1 MRDLEQV
8 RPPRYVAVQA
18 FLPAT
23 PEVGSLLEELARR
36 LTALTGAAVTVGY
49 GPRFLHSTG
58 QLHKGGTPGGWFLQ
72 LVDRPATDLPVPET
86 DHTYGRIVAA
96 QADGDFQ
103 ALIEAGRDVRRVDL
117 GRGSAGRAGRAGGGL
132 VVMTHRPAA
141 ETVQIEPNLVI
152 LFGATGDLARRSLLP
167 ALYRLLRRR
176 EFADKLHVLGVAT
189 KSLDDDGFRRL
200 ARDAVVAAGLD
211 RTEVEEWCGR
221 NLSYQPVGE
230 GYEALARRVQEVE
243 RQHDL
248 PGNRAFYLAVPPQV
262 FEETVE
268 GIAGAG
274 LHRSGGW
281 VRIVVEKPFGTDLES
296 ARRLNRL
303 LHRHFD
309 ESQIYR
315 IDHFLAKETVQNLLV
330 FRFANPLFESAWNR
344 DRVQAVQIT
353 VAEDIGIGDR
363 AGYFDKAGT
372 LRDMVQNHLAQL
384 LTLVAMEPPVRF
396 EPDDIRNEKVKV
408 LRAIR
413 PLEPG
418 DVVRGRY
425 GPGMVDGEAVV
436 GYLEEPGV
444 PSDST
449 TETYAAVRFEID
461 NWRWRGVP
469 FLARTG
475 KRMARRLTQI
485 VVVFREPPV
494 GLFSA
499 HGGQVRGN
507 ELYITLQ
514 PDEGFDLLFDVKT
527 PGEGGGDPHPVA
539 QLPLRRRLR
548 SAPRR
553 LRDAA
558 GRHPGRRPDTV
569 RPGRRGGGG
578 LADPRPRPRPEDRP
592 RLLSRRHLGSRLGR
606 PARSGGGGSLA
617 GPRPRLDVFL
627 GGPAVC
633 RQMAGGGVEGN
644 LLQFGGQR
652 VVPAV
657 EKCEQRYHR
666 HDLHRLGEGVVPE

>member
-1 MRDLEQV
+1 M
-8 RPPRYVAVQA
+8 
-18 FLPAT
+18 
-23 PEVGSLLEELARR
+23 S
-36 LTALTGAAVTVGY
+36 
-49 GPRFLHSTG
+49 
-58 QLHKGGTPGGWFLQ
+58 
-72 LVDRPATDLPVPET
+72 
-86 DHTYGRIVAA
+86 
-96 QADGDFQ
+96 
-103 ALIEAGRDVRRVDL
+103 
-117 GRGSAGRAGRAGGGL
+117 
-132 VVMTHRPAA
+132 HRPAA

-176 EFADKLHVLGVAT
+176 EFSDKLHVLGVAT
-189 KSLDDDGFRRL
+189 KPLDDDGFRRL
-200 ARDAVVAAGLD
+200 ARDAVVDAGLD

-243 RQHDL
+243 RRHDL

-363 AGYFDKAGT
+363 AGYFDEAGT

-425 GPGMVDGEAVV
+425 GPGTVDGEAVA

-527 PGEGGGDPHPVA
+527 PGEGVETITRSLSFRYADAFGPLPDAYETLLADILAGDQTLFVRADETEEAWRILDPVLDRKEA
-539 QLPLRRRLR
+539 PEPYPAGTWGPASAERLARAAGVPWRVLDPDQKSQMCLSGDQPR
-548 SAPRR
+548 SAR
-553 LRDAA
+553 
-558 GRHPGRRPDTV
+558 
-569 RPGRRGGGG
+569 
-578 LADPRPRPRPEDRP
+578 
-592 RLLSRRHLGSRLGR
+592 
-606 PARSGGGGSLA
+606 
-617 GPRPRLDVFL
+617 
-627 GGPAVC
+627 
-633 RQMAGGGVEGN
+633 
-644 LLQFGGQR
+644 
-652 VVPAV
+652 
-657 EKCEQRYHR
+657 
-666 HDLHRLGEGVVPE
+666 